1 MIVGDP
7 LLPGDSESIQAVA
20 ETERRKGSPLHARL
34 SVFWGSPGTLRGE
47 REGGRFPP
55 LDRLDL
61 IENGRLLTGS
71 DDARHGLP
79 RPSNSE
85 LLVSGAPALST
96 SSDGETAVIDRN
108 LVRLHQPNGRDI
120 VLRGHSRR
128 VTSTRFSQDGALVV
142 TASRDSTARIWD
154 ARTGTP
160 LRVLRGHFGIVS
172 DASFSPDSRWVVTAG
187 PKTAALWQRDSGEL
201 VFYLRGH
208 TGIVTSASFDRTGA
222 RIVTASADGTV
233 QTYDCTIC
241 RSGPALIAA
250 AQQRLNQTG
259 RTLTKPERARFLS

>member
-1 MIVGDP
+1 LIVGDP

-85 LLVSGAPALST
+85 LLVSGAEFAL
-96 SSDGETAVIDRN
+96 DYLANV
-108 LVRLHQPNGRDI
+108 
-120 VLRGHSRR
+120 
-128 VTSTRFSQDGALVV
+128 
-142 TASRDSTARIWD
+142 
-154 ARTGTP
+154 
-160 LRVLRGHFGIVS
+160 
-172 DASFSPDSRWVVTAG
+172 AG
-187 PKTAALWQRDSGEL
+187 PDDTIEEILCPDVLLDHGVRRLTKL
-201 VFYLRGH
+201 VLSPVRF
-208 TGIVTSASFDRTGA
+208 TFTGA
-222 RIVTASADGTV
+222 
-233 QTYDCTIC
+233 
-241 RSGPALIAA
+241 
-250 AQQRLNQTG
+250 TG
-259 RTLTKPERARFLS
+259 RVGTNDDAVAWYLDHDQAPSATLVADRVDLAHGATG